1 LDKRFAKQKRVYSQ
15 KRRVLKTMNNFGL
28 DIWSNKNFII
38 EDGEIKLNY
47 KSMPSLLEIVN
58 TIRAKG
64 VKGPLILRFP
74 HLVKRQIK
82 TLYNY
87 FEKAIEENDY
97 KGSFHAVF
105 PLKVNQF
112 PAAVAAITSQGAK
125 YNYGL
130 EAGSKAELILAMSKT
145 IGSANITVNGF
156 KDEEML
162 TLGFMAAH
170 SGHNITITIE
180 GLNELETIIN
190 VASKCNLK
198 VPNIGI
204 RVRLHSA
211 GSGIWAK
218 SGGMDAKFGLTSTE
232 IIEAIKLLK
241 DAKLLHKFTMIHF
254 HIGSQISDIAP
265 LKKALREA
273 GNIYAELKKMQAD
286 ALSSIN
292 IGGGLAVEYDQHE
305 KSHAK
310 NYSIDEFSSSVVF
323 LLGEIMDRKNVTHP
337 DIFTESGRF
346 IVASHAVLITPVL
359 ELFSQDYQEKLLH
372 FKDTN
377 PPLIEEL
384 IELNRLLNNANC
396 IEYLHD
402 ALDHMESLFT
412 LFDLGYIDLQDRSN
426 AEILVHNIIKK
437 ALYLKSSNPTN
448 ELEQLQIKLQERYLI
463 NASVFQSLPDYW
475 GLGQHFPVMPIHHLN
490 TPPLRAASLWDITC
504 DSDGEIGFNPEKP
517 LYLHDVN
524 INEEDYF
531 LGFFNVGA
539 YQETLGM
546 NHNLFTHPNEYT
558 IAINDTGYDIIDA
571 VESKNILEILESIG
585 YDKDEILNHLKNRL
599 ANAGFSTEKEKNDT
613 LLQLERF
620 LHQNSYLRTTT

>member
-1 LDKRFAKQKRVYSQ
+1 
-15 KRRVLKTMNNFGL
+15 
-28 DIWSNKNFII
+28 
-38 EDGEIKLNY
+38 
-47 KSMPSLLEIVN
+47 MPSLLEI
-58 TIRAKG
+58 THQIRSND
-64 VKGPLILRFP
+64 VKGPLLLRFP
-74 HLVKRQIK
+74 HLIEKQIK
-82 TLYNY
+82 TLYSY
-87 FEKAIEENDY
+87 FDKAIKENEY
-97 KGSFHAVF
+97 RGNFNAVF

-112 PAAVAAITSQGAK
+112 PSVVQAIVERGKK

-145 IGSANITVNGF
+145 PDGTHITVNGF
-156 KDEEML
+156 KDKEML
-162 TLGFMAAH
+162 TLAFIAAQ
-170 SGHNITITIE
+170 SGHNITVTIE
-180 GLNELETIIN
+180 GLNELETIIA
-190 VASKCNLK
+190 VASESNLQ
-198 VPNIGI
+198 VPHIGI

-241 DAKLLHKFTMIHF
+241 SANLIDKFTMIHF
-254 HIGSQISDIAP
+254 HIGSQMADIAP

-273 GNIYAELKKMQAD
+273 GNIYAELKKLGAEK
-286 ALSSIN
+286 LSSIN
-292 IGGGLAVEYDQHE
+292 IGGGLAVEYDQHQA
-305 KSHAK
+305 SCSR

-323 LLGEIMDRKNVTHP
+323 LLGEIMDAKDVKHP

-346 IVASHAVLITPVL
+346 IVASHTVLIAPVL
-359 ELFSQDYQEKLLH
+359 ELFTQDYQEKLLS
-372 FKDTN
+372 FKEKN
-377 PPLIEEL
+377 PPLITEL

-402 ALDHMESLFT
+402 ALDYMESLFT

-437 ALYLKSSNPTN
+437 ALYLKSANPTN
-448 ELEQLQIKLQERYLI
+448 ELEQLQSQLQERYLI
-463 NASVFQSLPDYW
+463 NASIFQSLPDYW

-504 DSDGEIGFNPEKP
+504 DSDGEIKFNPDKP

-524 INEEDYF
+524 LDEEDYF
-531 LGFFNVGA
+531 LAFFNVGA

-558 IAINDTGYDIIDA
+558 IHITDSGYEINNKI
-571 VESKNILEILESIG
+571 ESKTILDILDSLG
-585 YDKDEILNHLKNRL
+585 YKKNEILNKLKRDL
-599 ANAGFSTEKEKNDT
+599 QKSSFSTEKEKSDT
-613 LLQLERF
+613 LAQLETF
-620 LHQNSYLRTTT
+620 LQQNGYLRTTN

>member
-1 LDKRFAKQKRVYSQ
+1 
-15 KRRVLKTMNNFGL
+15 MNNFGL

-38 EDGEIKLNY
+38 QDGEIKLNF
-47 KSMPSLLEIVN
+47 KCMPSLLDITNEI
-58 TIRAKG
+58 RSKD
-64 VKGPLILRFP
+64 VKGPMILRFP
-74 HLVKRQIK
+74 HLVQRQIR
-82 TLYNY
+82 TLYSY
-87 FEKAIEENDY
+87 FSKAIKENNY
-97 KGSFHAVF
+97 KGQFNAVF

-112 PAAVAAITSQGAK
+112 PAAIEAITTKGK
-125 YNYGL
+125 EYNYGL
-130 EAGSKAELILAMSKT
+130 EAGSKAELILAMSQTPKE
-145 IGSANITVNGF
+145 ANITVNGF
-156 KDEEML
+156 KDKEML
-162 TLGFMAAH
+162 TLAFIAAQ
-170 SGHNITITIE
+170 SGHNITVTIE
-180 GLNELETIIN
+180 GLNELETIIDI
-190 VASKCNLK
+190 ASVSSLK
-198 VPNIGI
+198 IPNIGI
-204 RVRLHSA
+204 RVRLHSV

-232 IIEAIKLLK
+232 IIEAINLLK
-241 DAKLLHKFTMIHF
+241 NAKLLHKFSMIHF
-254 HIGSQISDIAP
+254 HIGSQMADIAP

-273 GNIYAELKKMQAD
+273 GNIYAELKKMGAD

-292 IGGGLAVEYDQHE
+292 IGGGLAVEYDQHIQ
-305 KSHAK
+305 SNAR

-323 LLGEIMDRKNVTHP
+323 LLGEIMDAKDVKHP
-337 DIFTESGRF
+337 NIFTESGRY
-346 IVASHAVLITPVL
+346 IAASHAVLITPVL
-359 ELFSQDYQEKLLH
+359 ELFSQDYQEKLLN
-372 FKDTN
+372 FKENN

-384 IELNRLLNNANC
+384 KELNRLLNNANC

-448 ELEQLQIKLQERYLI
+448 ELEQLQTKLQERYLI
-463 NASVFQSLPDYW
+463 NASIFQSLPDYW

-490 TPPLRAASLWDITC
+490 TTPIRAASLWDITC

-524 INEEDYF
+524 LDEEDYF

-558 IAINDTGYDIIDA
+558 INISDTNYTITNKI
-571 VESKNILEILESIG
+571 ESKSILNSIG
-585 YDKDEILNHLKNRL
+585 YSKEEILNKLKTDL
-599 ANAGFSTEKEKNDT
+599 LKSEFITEKEKSAT
-613 LLQLERF
+613 LSQLETF
-620 LHQNSYLRTTT
+620 LRQNGYLRTTN

>member
-1 LDKRFAKQKRVYSQ
+1 VK
-15 KRRVLKTMNNFGL
+15 NFGL
-28 DIWSNKNFII
+28 DIWANKNFII
-38 EDGEIKLNY
+38 EDGELKLNY
-47 KSMPSLLEIVN
+47 KCMPSLFEI
-58 TIRAKG
+58 TKQIRAND
-64 VKGPLILRFP
+64 VKGPIILRFP

-87 FEKAIEENDY
+87 FEKAIKENKY
-97 KGSFHAVF
+97 KGNFQAVF

-112 PAAVAAITSQGAK
+112 PAAVEAVTTHGAT
-125 YNYGL
+125 YGYGL
-130 EAGSKAELILAMSKT
+130 EAGSKAELILAMCKKPN
-145 IGSANITVNGF
+145 GANITVNGF

-162 TLGFMAAH
+162 KLGFIAAQ

-180 GLNELETIIN
+180 GLNELETIIG
-190 VASKCNLK
+190 VASKSTLK

-204 RVRLHSA
+204 RVRLHSS

-232 IIEAIKLLK
+232 IIEAVNLLK
-241 DAKLLHKFTMIHF
+241 NANMLENLSMIHF
-254 HIGSQISDIAP
+254 HIGSQMSDIAP

-273 GNIYAELKKMQAD
+273 GNIYAELKKMGAD
-286 ALSSIN
+286 SLSSIN

-305 KSHAK
+305 KSHAR

-323 LLGEIMDRKNVTHP
+323 LFGEIMDAKNVDHP

-346 IVASHAVLITPVL
+346 IVASHAVLIAPVL
-359 ELFSQDYQEKLLH
+359 ELFSQDYQEQLLN
-372 FKDTN
+372 FKEVN

-437 ALYLKSSNPTN
+437 ALYLKSANPTN

-490 TPPLRAASLWDITC
+490 TTPLRAASLWDITC
-504 DSDGEIGFNPEKP
+504 DSDGEISFNPEKP

-524 INEEDYF
+524 IDEEDYF

-546 NHNLFTHPNEYT
+546 NHNLFTHPNEYEVN
-558 IAINDTGYDIIDA
+558 IGDTDYEIKCNSK
-571 VESKNILEILESIG
+571 SKNILEILDSIG
-585 YDKDEILNHLKNRL
+585 YDKNEIVSKLKSDL
-599 ANAGFSTEKEKNDT
+599 LQSKFITEQEKSDTLSELDT
-613 LLQLERF
+613 LLK
-620 LHQNSYLRTTT
+620 QNGYLRTTY

>member
-1 LDKRFAKQKRVYSQ
+1 LH
-15 KRRVLKTMNNFGL
+15 NFGL
-28 DIWSNKNFII
+28 DIWANKNFII

-47 KSMPSLLEIVN
+47 KCMPSLLEITN
-58 TIRAKG
+58 KIRAND
-64 VKGPLILRFP
+64 VKGPLLLRFP

-87 FEKAIEENDY
+87 FEKAIEENNY

-112 PAAVAAITSQGAK
+112 PAAVEAVTSQGK
-125 YNYGL
+125 RYNYGL

-145 IGSANITVNGF
+145 PHGANITVNGF

-162 TLGFMAAH
+162 TLGFIAAQ
-170 SGHNITITIE
+170 SGHNITVTIE

-190 VASKCNLK
+190 VASKCTLK

-232 IIEAIKLLK
+232 IIEAINQLK
-241 DAKLLHKFTMIHF
+241 KSKFLDKFTMIHF
-254 HIGSQISDIAP
+254 HIGSQMSDIAP

-273 GNIYAELKKMQAD
+273 GNIYAELKKMGANS
-286 ALSSIN
+286 LSSIN

-305 KSHAK
+305 KSHAR

-323 LLGEIMDRKNVTHP
+323 LLGEIMDAKNVAHP

-359 ELFSQDYQEKLLH
+359 ELFSQDYQEKLLN
-372 FKDTN
+372 FKENN
-377 PPLIEEL
+377 PPLIIEL

-437 ALYLKSSNPTN
+437 ALYLKSANPTN

-490 TPPLRAASLWDITC
+490 TIPLRAASLWDITC

-524 INEEDYF
+524 LDEEDYF
-531 LGFFNVGA
+531 LGFFNIGA

-558 IAINDTGYDIIDA
+558 IIISDTSYKIVNEI
-571 VESKNILEILESIG
+571 ESKNILDILASIG
-585 YDKDEILNHLKNRL
+585 YDKNEILKKLKL
-599 ANAGFSTEKEKNDT
+599 DLSESDFITEKEKSDT
-613 LLQLERF
+613 LAKLETF
-620 LHQNSYLRTTT
+620 IYQNGYLRTTN

>member
-1 LDKRFAKQKRVYSQ
+1 
-15 KRRVLKTMNNFGL
+15 MNDFGL
-28 DIWSNKNFII
+28 NIWSNKNFII

-47 KSMPSLLEIVN
+47 KSMPSILEITN
-58 TIRAKG
+58 KIRSQD
-64 VKGPLILRFP
+64 VKGPILLRFP

-87 FEKAIEENDY
+87 FEKAIEENNY
-97 KGSFHAVF
+97 KGSFNAVF

-112 PAAVAAITSQGAK
+112 PAAVQAVTTQGRK

-130 EAGSKAELILAMSKT
+130 EAGSKAELIIAMSET
-145 IGSANITVNGF
+145 PQDANITVNGF
-156 KDEEML
+156 KDEEMV
-162 TLGFMAAH
+162 TLGFIAAQ

-180 GLNELETIIN
+180 GLNELETIID
-190 VASKCNLK
+190 VASKSNLK
-198 VPNIGI
+198 IPNVGI

-232 IIEAIKLLK
+232 IIEAINLLK
-241 DAKLLHKFTMIHF
+241 NANLLHKLTMIHF
-254 HIGSQISDIAP
+254 HIGSQMSDIAP
-265 LKKALREA
+265 IKKALREA
-273 GNIYAELKKMQAD
+273 GNIYAELKKMGAT
-286 ALSSIN
+286 ALSCIN
-292 IGGGLAVEYDQHE
+292 IGGGLAVEYDQHI
-305 KSHAK
+305 KANAR

-323 LLGEIMDRKNVTHP
+323 LLGEIMDAKNVSHP

-346 IVASHAVLITPVL
+346 VVASHAVLIAPVL
-359 ELFSQDYQEKLLH
+359 ELFSQDYQEKLLN
-372 FKDTN
+372 FKSSN

-384 IELNRLLNNANC
+384 IELNRLLNNSNC

-448 ELEQLQIKLQERYLI
+448 ELEVLQTKLQERYLI
-463 NASVFQSLPDYW
+463 NASIFQSLPDYW

-490 TPPLRAASLWDITC
+490 TTPLRAASLWDITC
-504 DSDGEIGFNPEKP
+504 DSDGEIDFNPEKP
-517 LYLHDVN
+517 LYLHDIN
-524 INEEDYF
+524 IDEEDYF

-558 IAINDTGYDIIDA
+558 IKINDTNYEIINE
-571 VESKNILEILESIG
+571 VESQNILEILNSIG
-585 YDKDEILNHLKNRL
+585 YQTDKISNKLKVEL
-599 ANAGFSTEKEKNDT
+599 EKSEFITEKEKSDT
-613 LLQLERF
+613 LAQLNKF
-620 LHQNSYLRTTT
+620 LGQNGYLRTTN

>member
-1 LDKRFAKQKRVYSQ
+1 
-15 KRRVLKTMNNFGL
+15 MNNFGL
-28 DIWSNKNFII
+28 DIWANKNFII

-47 KSMPSLLEIVN
+47 KSMPSLLDI
-58 TIRAKG
+58 TKQIRAKD
-64 VKGPLILRFP
+64 VKGPIILRFP
-74 HLVKRQIK
+74 HLINRQIK

-87 FEKAIEENDY
+87 FEKAIDENNY
-97 KGSFHAVF
+97 KGNFNAVF

-112 PAAVAAITSQGAK
+112 PAVVDAISSQGEK

-130 EAGSKAELILAMSKT
+130 EAGSKAELIIAMSKT
-145 IGSANITVNGF
+145 PQNAHITVNGF

-162 TLGFMAAH
+162 TLGFIAAQ
-170 SGHNITITIE
+170 SGQKITITIE

-190 VASKCNLK
+190 VAAKSKLK

-204 RVRLHSA
+204 RVRLHST

-232 IIEAIKLLK
+232 IIEAISLLK
-241 DAKLLHKFTMIHF
+241 DANLLHKLTMIHF
-254 HIGSQISDIAP
+254 HIGSQMSDIAP
-265 LKKALREA
+265 IKKALREA
-273 GNIYAELKKMQAD
+273 GNIYAELKKMGAD

-292 IGGGLAVEYDQHE
+292 IGGGLAVEYDQHI
-305 KSHAK
+305 KSNAR

-323 LLGEIMDRKNVTHP
+323 LLGEIMNAKNVSHP

-346 IVASHAVLITPVL
+346 VVASHTILITPVL
-359 ELFSQDYQEKLLH
+359 ELFSQDYQEQLLN
-372 FKDTN
+372 FKEKN

-448 ELEQLQIKLQERYLI
+448 ELEVLQTKLQERYLI

-475 GLGQHFPVMPIHHLN
+475 GLGQHFPVMPIHYLN
-490 TPPLRAASLWDITC
+490 TTPLRAASLWDITC
-504 DSDGEIGFNPEKP
+504 DSDGEICFNPDKP

-524 INEEDYF
+524 LDEEDYF
-531 LGFFNVGA
+531 LAFFNVGA

-558 IAINDTGYDIIDA
+558 ITITDTGYKISNAI
-571 VESKNILEILESIG
+571 ESKSILEILKSIG
-585 YDKDEILNHLKNRL
+585 YDGDIIVTKLNEELEKSE
-599 ANAGFSTEKEKNDT
+599 FITEKEKSDT
-613 LLQLERF
+613 LATLKKL
-620 LHQNSYLRTTT
+620 LNQNGYLRTTN

>member
-1 LDKRFAKQKRVYSQ
+1 L
-15 KRRVLKTMNNFGL
+15 NNFGL
-28 DIWSNKNFII
+28 NIWANKNFII
-38 EDGEIKLNY
+38 EDGEVRLNY
-47 KSMPSLLEIVN
+47 KSMPSLLEI
-58 TIRAKG
+58 TSKIRSND
-64 VKGPLILRFP
+64 VKGPIILRFP

-87 FEKAIEENDY
+87 FDKAIEENNY
-97 KGSFHAVF
+97 QGSFNAVF

-112 PAAVAAITSQGAK
+112 PAVVEAVTSQGAK

-130 EAGSKAELILAMSKT
+130 EAGSKAELILAMAKT
-145 IGSANITVNGF
+145 PDGTNITVNGF

-162 TLGFMAAH
+162 TLSFIAAQ
-170 SGHNITITIE
+170 SGQNITVTIE

-190 VASKCNLK
+190 VASKCSLK

-232 IIEAIKLLK
+232 IIEAVKLLK
-241 DAKLLHKFTMIHF
+241 DANLLDKLRMIHF
-254 HIGSQISDIAP
+254 HIGSQMADIAP

-273 GNIYAELKKMQAD
+273 GNIYAELKKMGAD
-286 ALSSIN
+286 SLSSIN

-305 KSHAK
+305 KAHAR

-323 LLGEIMDRKNVTHP
+323 LLGEIMNAKGVEHP

-359 ELFSQDYQEKLLH
+359 ELFSQDYHEKLLN
-372 FKDTN
+372 FKETN

-384 IELNRLLNNANC
+384 RELNRLLNNANC

-437 ALYLKSSNPTN
+437 ALYLKSANPTN
-448 ELEQLQIKLQERYLI
+448 ELEQLQTQLQERYLI
-463 NASVFQSLPDYW
+463 NASIFQSLPDYW

-490 TPPLRAASLWDITC
+490 TTPLRAASLWDITC

-524 INEEDYF
+524 IDEDDYF

-558 IAINDTGYDIIDA
+558 VEISDTGYEIKNA
-571 VESKNILEILESIG
+571 VESKNILEILNSIG
-585 YDKDEILNHLKNRL
+585 YDTQKIVNKLKSDL
-599 ANAGFSTEKEKNDT
+599 EKSTFITKKEKSDT
-613 LLQLERF
+613 LTKLETF
-620 LHQNSYLRTTT
+620 LSQNGYLRTTN